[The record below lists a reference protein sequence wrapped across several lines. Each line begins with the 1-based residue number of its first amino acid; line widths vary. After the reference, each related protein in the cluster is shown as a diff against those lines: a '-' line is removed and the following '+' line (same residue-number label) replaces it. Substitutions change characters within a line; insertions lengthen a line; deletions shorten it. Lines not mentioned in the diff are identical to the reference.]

1 MENKIS
7 LLNRKDLSVSGIKK
21 AIILSETNISLELE
35 NSILNVVG
43 KNMEVRKLDVES
55 GILIVDGQIDCF
67 KFSSPKEKTSLFKKI
82 FK

>member
-35 NSILNVVG
+35 SSVLHIFG

-55 GILIVDGQIDCF
+55 GILLVDGQIDCF
-67 KFSSPKEKTSLFKKI
+67 KFSSPKEKTGLFKKI